1 MACRRGILRFVEPVA
16 PNRLSDGLTTHGA
29 RGLIDS
35 PIARRKVYELIAERL
50 LAQISDRRLRPGDA
64 LPTER
69 DLTRSFRVGRS
80 SVREALRILESQG
93 LIKPVATGAFVVAE
107 YGNPLNHSLDLLLT
121 LHGASLRE
129 LFEVRKMLEVE
140 AAALAAARRTDADL
154 RTMVLAIEEM
164 VAGLAAQ
171 ERYINAD
178 LRFHLTIASA
188 AGNRM
193 ALHMMQAIRLPL
205 QHALA
210 SIYHIAGSPQRSIAQ
225 HRRILTAIAAR
236 DAAAAR
242 ARMREHLLRV
252 EGDIDGVLSAG
263 SGRTAVTRDGAHSG
277 DRRG

>member
-1 MACRRGILRFVEPVA
+1 M
-16 PNRLSDGLTTHGA
+16 
-29 RGLIDS
+29 IDS

-50 LAQISDRRLRPGDA
+50 LAQITDRRLHPGDV

-69 DLTRSFRVGRS
+69 ELTRSFRVGRS

-107 YGNPLNHSLDLLLT
+107 YGNPLHHSLDLLLT
-121 LHGASLRE
+121 LHRASLRE
-129 LFEVRKMLEVE
+129 LFEVRKILEVE

-154 RTMVLAIEEM
+154 HTMSLTIEEM

-193 ALHMMQAIRLPL
+193 VLHMMQAIRLPL

-210 SIYHIAGSPQRSIAQ
+210 SIYHIPGSPQRSIAQ
-225 HRRILTAIAAR
+225 HRRILAAIAAR
-236 DAAAAR
+236 DDASAR

-252 EGDIDGVLSAG
+252 EGDIDGVLPAG
-263 SGRTAVTRDGAHSG
+263 SERTAMPRDGVHSG